1 MFKKL
6 ISTEKSKHIHG
17 TAHMYINMHACTCM
31 HTHTYTCTN
40 SGMHTCTHMHMCTH
54 MCVIYTHAHHLRNH
68 CVTAEKARE
77 SILKAA
83 IGKERLNIYREQKQC
98 KSKPMFYCFKKF
110 QKQASLCK
118 ILKR

>member
-1 MFKKL
+1 
-6 ISTEKSKHIHG
+6 
-17 TAHMYINMHACTCM
+17 
-31 HTHTYTCTN
+31 
-40 SGMHTCTHMHMCTH
+40 